1 MIAKGESLYFL
12 VDKEVNVIQV
22 PYFQRPYIWN
32 LENWS
37 DLLSDL
43 FENNGK
49 HFLGSIILKKTLKPG
64 TNKTDTT
71 IIDGQQRL
79 TTLSILI
86 KTMYDY
92 LKNSENWDITDD
104 YTAINS
110 LFYKEINDSDDI
122 NYKLLLN
129 HGHLDGDAYSKV
141 IGSVEKNGK
150 ERIIKSPLQDEIE
163 QELQKEK
170 ILNEEALAN
179 GKKIKEINRY
189 DKDLI
194 RNCYKF
200 FYKKLADVDLK
211 ELKRLW
217 LSLFEQEENKNNIL
231 VRIVIDDSEQ
241 EQEIFD
247 TINSAGIPLS
257 PTDIIKNKLYQQ
269 LKECGMSYD
278 KVYECYKSTWEET
291 FEKDEDTRKWWH
303 TQKNI
308 GRYKRDNIELLL
320 HSVAICIGIFST
332 EDEVITNLAK
342 VYKTAI
348 NKFTSAKEI
357 NSLIDIIIS
366 YANVYKNIMPQF
378 NPTEPIKFI
387 EVRKRLSCILN
398 VSETST
404 FTPYILYLYNIY
416 YGKNDDLLD
425 KRLCMVEKIIMH
437 YLISGESNKNFNK
450 YCYQFVKKE
459 QVGDEKNLLEYVMSE
474 PDKFFTNIK
483 LKEGLAEVNPKLG
496 KLFLFMIQ
504 LHRYAKLDPKED
516 DYNKGLEFEKERE
529 LEHILPQKWY
539 KDEDGIKQL
548 VIGNGDEE
556 PEEYRKYCV
565 SSLGNMTLIKKG
577 LNSTISNKIFEKKY
591 KGDIGKNNGMSNYIS
606 LSISKEIINYC
617 HNFVWTEESIKKRE
631 NDLGNELIEIW
642 GCDK

>member
-12 VDKEVNVIQV
+12 VDKEDDAIKV

-43 FENNGK
+43 LNNNGK

-64 TNKTDTT
+64 TNETDTT

-86 KTMYDY
+86 KVMYDY
-92 LKNSENWDITDD
+92 LKDSEYWDTSDD
-104 YTAINS
+104 SIAINS
-110 LFYKEINDSDDI
+110 LFYKKIYNDIEIKYN
-122 NYKLLLN
+122 LLLN
-129 HGHLDGDAYSKV
+129 HSHLDGEAYSKV

-150 ERIIKSPLQDEIE
+150 QLIITAPLQNEIK

-170 ILNEEALAN
+170 ILYEEAIAN
-179 GKKIKEINRY
+179 GKKIKEISKY
-189 DKDLI
+189 DKELI

-200 FYKKLADVDLK
+200 FYKQLADINLIDLK
-211 ELKRLW
+211 KLW
-217 LSLFEQEENKNNIL
+217 LSLFEQKENKNNIL

-257 PTDIIKNKLYQQ
+257 PTDIIKNKIYQQ
-269 LKECGMSYD
+269 LKECGMPYD
-278 KVYECYKSTWEET
+278 KVYEYYKSTWEET

-342 VYKTAI
+342 VYKNTI
-348 NKFTSAKEI
+348 NNFSKIDEI
-357 NSLIDIIIS
+357 EKLIDIIIS
-366 YANVYKNIMPQF
+366 YANIYKNIIPQF
-378 NPTEPIKFI
+378 NSKEPIKFND
-387 EVRKRLSCILN
+387 VRKRLACILT

-404 FTPYILYLYNIY
+404 FTPYILYLYDTY
-416 YGKNDDLLD
+416 YGKNDKLLD
-425 KRLCMVEKIIMH
+425 NRLSLVEKIVMH
-437 YLISGESNKNFNK
+437 YLISGDSNKNFNK
-450 YCYQFVKKE
+450 YCYQLVKKE
-459 QVGDEKNLLEYVMSE
+459 QAGDQEKLLEYVNSE
-474 PDKFFTNIK
+474 PDKFFNDIK
-483 LKEGLAEVNPKLG
+483 LKEGLAEVSPKLG

-529 LEHILPQKWY
+529 LEHILPQKWD
-539 KDEDGIKQL
+539 KDADWVKQP
-548 VIGNGDEE
+548 VVGNGDNE
-556 PEEYRKYCV
+556 PNEYRNYCV

>member
-12 VDKEVNVIQV
+12 VDKEDDAIQV

-43 FENNGK
+43 LNNNGK

-64 TNKTDTT
+64 TNETDTT

-86 KTMYDY
+86 KVMYDY
-92 LKNSENWDITDD
+92 LKDSEYWDTSDD
-104 YTAINS
+104 SIAINS
-110 LFYKEINDSDDI
+110 LFYKKIYNDIEIKYN
-122 NYKLLLN
+122 LLLN
-129 HGHLDGDAYSKV
+129 HSHLDGEAYSKV

-150 ERIIKSPLQDEIE
+150 QLIITAPLQNEIK

-170 ILNEEALAN
+170 ILYEEAIAN
-179 GKKIKEINRY
+179 GKKIKEISKY
-189 DKDLI
+189 DKELI

-200 FYKKLADVDLK
+200 FYKQLADINLIDLK
-211 ELKRLW
+211 KLW
-217 LSLFEQEENKNNIL
+217 LSLFEQKENKNNIL

-257 PTDIIKNKLYQQ
+257 PTDIIKNKIYQQ
-269 LKECGMSYD
+269 LKECDMPYD
-278 KVYECYKSTWEET
+278 KVYEYYKSTWEET

-348 NKFTSAKEI
+348 NKFTSVKEI
-357 NSLIDIIIS
+357 KKLIDIIIS
-366 YANVYKNIMPQF
+366 YANIYKNIMPQF

-539 KDEDGIKQL
+539 KDEDWINQR
-548 VIGNGDEE
+548 VIGNGDEK